1 MPTLETKTFCRICIG
16 HCGMVAT
23 TGEDGQL
30 TGIRA
35 DRDDQQTL
43 GFACFKGLQAAESHN
58 SAERILHPLKRMPDG
73 SFARIGAEQALDE
86 IAATIGRVIAED
98 GGEAIGGFKGGGSFF
113 TSSASFLLND
123 FLALLGSPKIFSPA
137 TIDQSAK
144 PVALGRIGIW
154 PGGRQPFSES
164 DVFMIVGG
172 NPLVSVASAGFDTRN
187 PVKRLKQ
194 AKARGMKL
202 IIIDPRRSETA
213 RFADLLIQPLPGEDV
228 PVLAAILHVILAE
241 GWEDKA
247 FCAEHVGDLDRLR
260 AALEPF
266 TPDYVSA
273 RADVPAESLR
283 RAAEIFARDNKRG
296 PVTSCTGANMGP
308 HSNLAEH
315 LVETL
320 NVVCGRFI
328 REGERV
334 GNPGALGARWQ
345 RKAQVLPAARPWENG
360 PKSRIGGYGL
370 IDGEMV
376 TGVMADEILEP
387 GPGRIR
393 VFINQ
398 GGNPASCV
406 PDQRKM
412 VRAFRA
418 LDLLV
423 SIEPFMTAT
432 ARLSH
437 YILPPFM
444 QYERG
449 DLPLYIFET
458 MVFPDSAFTRY
469 TPPIARPP
477 AGAELMHDFEFF
489 WGIAKRLGLQLQH
502 WGVPIAMDRP
512 PRMDDLLDILTRHS
526 PMKLDEIKRHPMGVV
541 VDDWQQFVEPADPDN
556 QARFTLMPDDVLEEM
571 AAVAAETHVAPGR
584 VASNGGV
591 YTHRLAVRRTRELF
605 NSMYR
610 YLPSTR
616 RRLSHNRAFMSPADM
631 ARMAVVDGDWVELSS
646 DAGSIRAL
654 TQADPDLRDGVVSIS
669 HGFGGLP
676 DDGDYRRNGVSTNLL
691 ISTDRD
697 LQPINAMPRMTAIPL
712 NIRRVEGEE
721 DKCER
726 EAALAG

>member
-1 MPTLETKTFCRICIG
+1 MRETKSFCRICIG
-16 HCGMVAT
+16 HCGMVVT
-23 TGEDGQL
+23 TDDAGRL
-30 TGIRA
+30 TAIRA
-35 DRDDQQTL
+35 DREDRQSL
-43 GFACFKGLQAAESHN
+43 GFACFKGLQAVESHN
-58 SAERILHPLKRMPDG
+58 SPERIFHPLKRMPDG
-73 SFARIGAEQALDE
+73 SFTRIGTEQALDE
-86 IAATIGRVIAED
+86 IAAIIGRVLEED

-123 FLALLGSPKIFSPA
+123 WLKGIGSPKIFSPA

-144 PVALGRIGIW
+144 SVALGRIGIW
-154 PGGRQPFSES
+154 PAGRQPFADS

-187 PVKRLKQ
+187 PVKRLKA

-202 IIIDPRRSETA
+202 IIIDPRHSETA
-213 RFADLLIQPLPGEDV
+213 QFADLLIQPLPGEDV
-228 PVLAAILHVILAE
+228 PVLAGILRIILQE

-247 FCAEHVGDLDRLR
+247 FCAAHVGDLDRLR
-260 AALEPF
+260 ASLAPF
-266 TPDYVSA
+266 TPDYVAA
-273 RADVPAESLR
+273 RADIPAGQLR
-283 RAAEIFARDNKRG
+283 RAAEMFAREAERG
-296 PVTSCTGANMGP
+296 PATSCTGANMGP

-320 NVVCGRFI
+320 NIICGRYL

-334 GNPGALGARWQ
+334 GNPGALLARWP
-345 RKAQVLPAARPWENG
+345 RKAQVLPAARPWEHG
-360 PKSRIGGYGL
+360 PRSRIGGFGL

-376 TGVMADEILEP
+376 TGVMADEMLEP

-412 VRAFRA
+412 VRAFEA

-437 YILPPFM
+437 YILPPYL

-449 DLPLYIFET
+449 DLPLYIFEA
-458 MVFPDSAFTRY
+458 MVFPDSPFTRY
-469 TPPIARPP
+469 TPPIAAPP
-477 AGAELMHDFEFF
+477 IGAALVHDFEFF
-489 WGIAKRLGLQLQH
+489 WGINKRLGLPLQH
-502 WGVPIAMDRP
+502 WGVPIPMDRKP
-512 PRMDDLLDILTRHS
+512 VMDDLLRILMRHS
-526 PMKLDEIKRHPMGVV
+526 PMNLETLKTHADGTD
-541 VDDWQQFVEPADPDN
+541 VDDFSQYVEPADADN
-556 QARFTLMPDDVLEEM
+556 AARFTLMADDVEAEM

-584 VASNGGV
+584 ISVDGKS

-610 YLPSTR
+610 YLPTTR
-616 RRLSHNRAFMSPADM
+616 KRLPFNRAFMNDKDM
-631 ARMAVVDGDWVELSS
+631 AMLGIAEGDWVELSS
-646 DAGSIRAL
+646 DTGAITAIAACDAAL
-654 TQADPDLRDGVVSIS
+654 RTGVVSIS

-676 DDGDYRRNGVSTNLL
+676 GDGDYRRNGVSTNLL

-697 LQPINAMPRMTAIPL
+697 LQSINAMPRMTAVPL
-712 NIRRVEGEE
+712 NVRRIEAP
-721 DKCER
+721 
-726 EAALAG
+726 EAA